1 MQLEEKKPEGGTQ
14 ERLLEAALDIFGRD
28 GYEAATTRAIAREA
42 GANIAAIP
50 YYYNGKEGLYRAV
63 VSRIVELI
71 REQIDEP
78 MRRINKQ
85 TFEESDKAAAQD
97 TLEMMLTRMIKFMV
111 GSSQGV
117 RVARIILREQ
127 MYPTAAYD
135 LIFKNFMAP
144 AMNTLARLIMIITG
158 NTSERTAKLRAL
170 AIVGQIMAFRVARES
185 IVRSLDLHGYD
196 AAELEEIRAII
207 LEHTRNTLK
216 LLR

>member
-14 ERLLEAALDIFGRD
+14 ERLLEAALDVFGRD

-135 LIFKNFMAP
+135 LIFKDFMAP
-144 AMNTLARLIMIITG
+144 AMNTLACLIMIITG

-207 LEHTRNTLK
+207 LEHTRNTLN